1 MFLLDDLI
9 SLVYPRI
16 CLACGNSLVK
26 SEQVICT
33 SCNFHLPKTNF
44 HLERENMVS
53 KLFWGRVNIQ
63 NAASYY
69 YFQKGSK
76 IQHLI
81 HQLKYNNRKEVG
93 IYIGKQYGAELK
105 NSQLFGNIDLI
116 IPVPLHKK
124 KLKRR
129 GYNQSDIFAEGLA
142 DSLNVKVY
150 KDILFRAVDTD
161 SQTRKSKFSR
171 WENVKEIFQIN
182 NKDILKGQHILL
194 ADDVVTTG
202 ATIEACAT
210 TLLEIPDTKVSVVT
224 IACAN
229 S

>member
-26 SEQVICT
+26 SEQVICI

-69 YFQKGSK
+69 YFQKGGK

-105 NSQLFGNIDLI
+105 KSQLFGNIDVI

-124 KLKRR
+124 KLKQR
-129 GYNQSDIFAEGLA
+129 GYNQSEIFAEGLA

-150 KDILFRAVDTD
+150 KDILFRAVETD
-161 SQTRKSKFSR
+161 SQTRKSKFNR
-171 WENVKEIFQIN
+171 WENVKEIFQLKN
-182 NKDILKGQHILL
+182 TDILKGQHILL

-210 TLLEIPDTKVSVVT
+210 TLLEIPGTKVSVVT
-224 IACAN
+224 IACAD